1 MKSLEKHVILVT
13 GSSRGIGA
21 ATVRELAKQGA
32 RVVLA
37 ARSTEATETIAD
49 EIEKAGGQA
58 HAIGCDVADYSQVT
72 ALVSETLERFGTLTG
87 VINNAGMI
95 SPIALFADA
104 DSADW
109 AQNIQVNIVGAFNVC
124 HAALPQIKGGVIV
137 NLSSGAAHRALAG
150 WSAYCAGK
158 AGLAML
164 TNSLALET
172 RARVYGFS
180 PGVVDTEMQGEIR
193 ASGLNEVSKLNRENL
208 SDPAEV
214 ARALAWLFTDEAA
227 DLAGQEV
234 SFRDETFR
242 RRVGLAVAV

>member
-1 MKSLEKHVILVT
+1 MEQQVIIVT
-13 GSSRGIGA
+13 GSSRGIGEA
-21 ATVRELAKQGA
+21 AVRELAKQGA

-58 HAIGCDVADYSQVT
+58 HAIGCDVADYSHVT
-72 ALVSETLERFGTLTG
+72 ALVDETLERFGTLTG
-87 VINNAGMI
+87 VINNAGI
-95 SPIALFADA
+95 IHPIAPLTDT
-104 DSADW
+104 DPADW
-109 AQNIQVNIVGAFNVC
+109 AQNIQVNIVGAFNIC
-124 HAALPQIKGGVIV
+124 HAALPYMNDGVIV
-137 NLSSGAAHRALAG
+137 NLSSGAAHRALEG

-193 ASGLNEVSKLNRENL
+193 ASGLNEVSKLNRRDL

-214 ARALAWLFTDEAA
+214 ARALAWLFTDEAT

-234 SFRDETFR
+234 SFRDEAFR
-242 RRVGLAVAV
+242 KRAGLAVTA

>member
-1 MKSLEKHVILVT
+1 MATLENHVIIVT

-21 ATVRELAKQGA
+21 ATVRELARQGA

-37 ARSTEATETIAD
+37 ARSTEATKTIAD
-49 EIEKAGGQA
+49 EITGSGGQA
-58 HAIGCDVADYSQVT
+58 HAVGCDVADYAQVT
-72 ALVSETLERFGTLTG
+72 ALINETLDRFGSLTG
-87 VINNAGMI
+87 VINNAGVI
-95 SPIALFADA
+95 HPIAAFADTDPA
-104 DSADW
+104 AW

-124 HAALPQIKGGVIV
+124 HAALTHMKGGVIV
-137 NLSSGAAHRALAG
+137 NLSSGAAHRALEG
-150 WSAYCAGK
+150 WSAYCTGK

-193 ASGLNEVSKLNRENL
+193 ASGLNEVSKLSREAL
-208 SDPAEV
+208 SEPAEV

-234 SFRDETFR
+234 SFRDEAFR
-242 RRVGLAVAV
+242 KRADLAVTA